1 MADPTPTTC
10 ACGRKTEESGALIR
24 CTACGA
30 EWRAGRNY
38 AAAPRPK
45 ILQGVVDYAA
55 VTHPLRAFAKDKGL
69 YAVFLKG
76 GQWLFGTTPPRMF
89 SKDRRPVP
97 LQRVAPGSVVRISVD
112 DDNWMQAVQ
121 IIELADDCPFDQVA

>member
-1 MADPTPTTC
+1 
-10 ACGRKTEESGALIR
+10 LIR

-30 EWRAGRNY
+30 EWRPGRNY

-45 ILQGVVDYAA
+45 IRQGVVDYAA
-55 VTHPLRAFAKDKGL
+55 VTHPLRAFATDTGL

-76 GQWLFGTTPPRMF
+76 GEWLFGTTPPKTV

-97 LQRVAPGSVVRISVD
+97 LQPVAPGSVVRISVD
-112 DDNWMQAVQ
+112 DDNWLQAVQ